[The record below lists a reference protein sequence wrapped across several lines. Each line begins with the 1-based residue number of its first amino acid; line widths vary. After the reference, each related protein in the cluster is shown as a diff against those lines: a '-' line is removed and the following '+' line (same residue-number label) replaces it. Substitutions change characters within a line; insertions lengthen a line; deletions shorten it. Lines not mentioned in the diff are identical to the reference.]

1 MIYSPI
7 QPDMSMQQDRV
18 IHLQA
23 FAPERNVARRYSI
36 ALSSDLFG
44 HWIVELRWGRIGTKG
59 QGRRISFADEGAA
72 SRFVRS
78 VLSRRASA
86 TRRIGVGYVEIVPC
100 PALPDRQ

>member
-7 QPDMSMQQDRV
+7 QPDTSIQQDRV

-23 FAPERNVARRYSI
+23 LAPERNVARGYSI

-44 HWIVELRWGRIGTKG
+44 HWIVELQWGRIGTKG
-59 QGRRISFADEGAA
+59 QGRRISFPDECAVL
-72 SRFVRS
+72 RFVRS

-86 TRRIGVGYVEIVPC
+86 TRRIGVGYVQIAPC
-100 PALPDRQ
+100 PPSSD